1 MITVIRLK
9 CGRTIKLYINVV
21 ILLHALCEGN
31 INDDLNK
38 LPTLLAT
45 DFEIT

>member
-1 MITVIRLK
+1 MWENNIIVNKYCYITI
-9 CGRTIKLYINVV
+9 
-21 ILLHALCEGN
+21 HALCEGN

-38 LPTLLAT
+38 VPTLLAT